1 MSYILDALKKS
12 EQERGHGSAPGVQTL
27 HSSSLNYHSNKT
39 QLWPYF
45 LLAAIGI
52 NLAALLYFIL
62 AKTDDVEA
70 SAQEQK
76 NIQQQQAIVETK
88 PVISGIT
95 QTGIDKNIPAA
106 AHASDQADSI
116 VYKPVSMPETGRK
129 TGLKTVVASTQSA
142 VVEPRQLQHT
152 RNTVLEMDEL
162 PIDVLQQIPV
172 LEYSAHVYSS
182 NPLQRS
188 IVINGRFMEEGDR
201 LAADLFLNEITP
213 DGAIFDFQ
221 GQLFHQA
228 VVSAW
233 N

>member
-12 EQERGHGSAPGVQTL
+12 EQERGHGSAPSVQTL

-45 LLAAIGI
+45 LLAAIVI
-52 NLAALLYFIL
+52 NLAALFYFIIT
-62 AKTDDVEA
+62 KTDVETT
-70 SAQEQK
+70 AQEQPGIAK
-76 NIQQQQAIVETK
+76 TE
-88 PVISGIT
+88 PVLSGTT
-95 QTGIDKNIPAA
+95 QTARNMVVSTATHTP
-106 AHASDQADSI
+106 DQTESI
-116 VYKPVSMPETGRK
+116 VYKPVSMPGTGRK
-129 TGLKTVVASTQSA
+129 TVIASTQAA
-142 VVEPRQLQHT
+142 VIETRQLQDT

-162 PIDVLQQIPV
+162 PYDVLQHIPT
-172 LEYSAHVYSS
+172 LEFSAHVYSS

-188 IVINGRFMEEGDR
+188 IVINGRFMEEGDW
-201 LAADLFLNEITP
+201 LAENLFLSEITP

-221 GQLFHQA
+221 GQLFHQG

>member
-27 HSSSLNYHSNKT
+27 HSSSLHYHSNKT

-62 AKTDDVEA
+62 AKTDDADATV
-70 SAQEQK
+70 QEQK
-76 NIQQQQAIVETK
+76 NIQQQVIVETK
-88 PVISGIT
+88 PVISGKT
-95 QTGIDKNIPAA
+95 QTGTDKNVPAA

-129 TGLKTVVASTQSA
+129 TVIASTQSA
-142 VVEPRQLQHT
+142 VLETRQLQHN

-162 PIDVLQQIPV
+162 PFDVLQQIPV

-201 LAADLFLNEITP
+201 LAGDLFLNEITP

-221 GQLFHQA
+221 GQLFHQG

>member
-12 EQERGHGSAPGVQTL
+12 EQERGHGSAPSVQTL

-52 NLAALLYFIL
+52 NLAALFYFIV
-62 AKTDDVEA
+62 AKTDVEA
-70 SAQEQK
+70 IAREQEDSRER
-76 NIQQQQAIVETK
+76 QAITETK
-88 PVISGIT
+88 PVISGTT
-95 QTGIDKNIPAA
+95 QTGIVNIVPAA
-106 AHASDQADSI
+106 AEASDKAESI
-116 VYKPVSMPETGRK
+116 VYKPVSMPGTDRK
-129 TGLKTVVASTQSA
+129 TGLKTVVASTQTAA
-142 VVEPRQLQHT
+142 VETGQLQHA

-162 PIDVLQQIPV
+162 PLDVVQQIPV
-172 LEYSAHVYSS
+172 LEFSAHVYSS

-201 LAADLFLNEITP
+201 LAGDLFLNEITP

-221 GQLFHQA
+221 GQLFHQG

>member
-27 HSSSLNYHSNKT
+27 HSSGLNYHSNKT

-70 SAQEQK
+70 TAREQK
-76 NIQQQQAIVETK
+76 NIQQQQVFVETK

-95 QTGIDKNIPAA
+95 QTGRDKNVPAA
-106 AHASDQADSI
+106 AHVSDQAESI
-116 VYKPVSMPETGRK
+116 VYKPVFMPETGRK
-129 TGLKTVVASTQSA
+129 AVVASTQTA
-142 VVEPRQLQHT
+142 VVETRQQQHT

-162 PIDVLQQIPV
+162 PFDVLQQIPV
-172 LEYSAHVYSS
+172 MEYSAHVYSS

-201 LAADLFLNEITP
+201 LAGDLFLNEITP

-221 GQLFHQA
+221 GQLFHQG

>member
-12 EQERGHGSAPGVQTL
+12 EQERGHGSAPNVQTL

-39 QLWPYF
+39 PLWPYF

-52 NLAALLYFIL
+52 NLAALFYFIIT
-62 AKTDDVEA
+62 KTDVEA
-70 SAQEQK
+70 TARE
-76 NIQQQQAIVETK
+76 QQAITATEAA
-88 PVISGIT
+88 ISGTT
-95 QTGIDKNIPAA
+95 QTGMDDNVAAA

-116 VYKPVSMPETGRK
+116 VYKPVFMPETGRK
-129 TGLKTVVASTQSA
+129 TGLKTVVASTQTA
-142 VVEPRQLQHT
+142 VVETRQPQDT

-162 PIDVLQQIPV
+162 PFDVLQQIPT
-172 LEYSAHVYSS
+172 LEFSAHVYSS

-188 IVINGRFMEEGDR
+188 VVINGRFMEEGDR
-201 LAADLFLNEITP
+201 LSGDLFLSEITP
-213 DGAIFDFQ
+213 DGAIFEFQ
-221 GQLFHQA
+221 GQLFHQG

>member
-27 HSSSLNYHSNKT
+27 HSSSLHYHSNKT

-62 AKTDDVEA
+62 AKTDDAEA
-70 SAQEQK
+70 TVQEQK
-76 NIQQQQAIVETK
+76 NIQQQVIVETK

-95 QTGIDKNIPAA
+95 QTGTDKNVPAA
-106 AHASDQADSI
+106 AQASDQADSI

-129 TGLKTVVASTQSA
+129 TVIASTQSA
-142 VVEPRQLQHT
+142 VLETRQLQHS
-152 RNTVLEMDEL
+152 RNTVMEMDEL
-162 PIDVLQQIPV
+162 PFDVLQQIPV

-201 LAADLFLNEITP
+201 LAGDLFLNEITP

-221 GQLFHQA
+221 GQLFHQG

>member
-12 EQERGHGSAPGVQTL
+12 EQERGHGSAPSVQTL

-52 NLAALLYFIL
+52 NLAALFYFIIS
-62 AKTDDVEA
+62 KTDVEA
-70 SAQEQK
+70 TAQEQK
-76 NIQQQQAIVETK
+76 NIQPQQAITETK
-88 PVISGIT
+88 PVISGM
-95 QTGIDKNIPAA
+95 DKNVQAA
-106 AHASDQADSI
+106 AHTSDQANSI

-129 TGLKTVVASTQSA
+129 TVMANTQTA
-142 VVEPRQLQHT
+142 VVETRQQQHT

-162 PIDVLQQIPV
+162 PFDVLQQIPV

-201 LAADLFLNEITP
+201 LAGDLFLNEITP

-221 GQLFHQA
+221 GQLFRQG

>member
-70 SAQEQK
+70 TAQEQK
-76 NIQQQQAIVETK
+76 NIQQQQVFVETK

-95 QTGIDKNIPAA
+95 QTGRDKNVPAA
-106 AHASDQADSI
+106 AHVSDQAESI
-116 VYKPVSMPETGRK
+116 VYKPVFMPETGRK
-129 TGLKTVVASTQSA
+129 TVVANTQTA
-142 VVEPRQLQHT
+142 VVETRQQQHT

-162 PIDVLQQIPV
+162 PFDVLQQIPV
-172 LEYSAHVYSS
+172 MEYSAHVYSN

-201 LAADLFLNEITP
+201 LAGELFLNEITP

-221 GQLFHQA
+221 GQLFHQG